1 MNSSSLESDMGQF
14 HMFFPKNEEP
24 KKIEL
29 TLAWKDD
36 KLYIQN
42 NMPYNILIEGVE
54 NGVEIRDE
62 ERPHINLEDVANF
75 DYNLPKMKSKGKS
88 RLPLREI
95 WHMAIENIRMMGKKQ
110 AFVIGILLVT
120 AVLLSIT
127 TAQFADSRIT
137 DDTRIRGTDS
147 HYVNLDFT
155 KSNLRLSYEDMDAIN
170 NYVTKDLSS
179 GKYGDMA
186 FLPSV
191 SIYLVGSGYKQLP
204 KLTQMIE
211 KYSFVTKEHLDKNKL
226 IYGKMTIVG
235 ISDTKEPDIFGSQ
248 TLLLGLN
255 AAKGISLATVSELEA
270 EGLKGYT
277 DVKLKDNEILLR
289 KGFMESADLKVGD
302 QYGIGLEYID
312 DSGDSTNSNSYT
324 IAGTFPDDVDY
335 SYVLTDKGA
344 QTALNS
350 MVVENKTCRLY
361 TDNPAETVK
370 QLKALGK
377 GAMVGFEMTLSIPSE
392 TEIKEYKEQHSVDMD
407 AKQLITLVIM
417 LISMIMVY
425 FTIKSNAV
433 SRSEELTVYRLIG
446 ISRGSIL
453 KAYMLEMVLMTSYT
467 SLPAVLVTSGVI
479 KFIPPD
485 QHELPMVEHT
495 AFVSLHLCSPYLHQ
509 YCSCLWYPF
518 QTTCYISS

>member
-1 MNSSSLESDMGQF
+1 
-14 HMFFPKNEEP
+14 
-24 KKIEL
+24 
-29 TLAWKDD
+29 
-36 KLYIQN
+36 
-42 NMPYNILIEGVE
+42 MPYNILIEGVE

-75 DYNLPKMKSKGKS
+75 DYHLSKMKSKGKS

-95 WHMAIENIRMMGKKQ
+95 WHMAMENIRMMGKKQ

-226 IYGKMTIVG
+226 IYGKMPEKRSEVVIDKELLERAQNSNGAVSMLHDSLESYLGCKIKIGSYDIQLTIVG

-277 DVKLKDNEILLR
+277 DVKLKDHEILLR
-289 KGFMESADLKVGD
+289 KGFHGIRRPESRRPVWHWT
-302 QYGIGLEYID
+302 GIH
-312 DSGDSTNSNSYT
+312 
-324 IAGTFPDDVDY
+324 
-335 SYVLTDKGA
+335 
-344 QTALNS
+344 
-350 MVVENKTCRLY
+350 R
-361 TDNPAETVK
+361 
-370 QLKALGK
+370 
-377 GAMVGFEMTLSIPSE
+377 
-392 TEIKEYKEQHSVDMD
+392 
-407 AKQLITLVIM
+407 
-417 LISMIMVY
+417 
-425 FTIKSNAV
+425 
-433 SRSEELTVYRLIG
+433 
-446 ISRGSIL
+446 
-453 KAYMLEMVLMTSYT
+453 
-467 SLPAVLVTSGVI
+467 
-479 KFIPPD
+479 
-485 QHELPMVEHT
+485 
-495 AFVSLHLCSPYLHQ
+495 
-509 YCSCLWYPF
+509 
-518 QTTCYISS
+518 